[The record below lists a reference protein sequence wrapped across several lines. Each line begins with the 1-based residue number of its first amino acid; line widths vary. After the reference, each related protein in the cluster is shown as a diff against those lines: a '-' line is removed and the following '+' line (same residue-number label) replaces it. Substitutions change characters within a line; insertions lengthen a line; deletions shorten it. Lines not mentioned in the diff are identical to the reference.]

1 MNIKPLIGK
10 VRLKLTPQVVL
21 AVIFLVLLTY
31 MVVVPLIIM
40 VQETLTVHPMEKFQ
54 IPGSKTGDVTLAH
67 WKKVLFS
74 DVAVSFFYRPL
85 MNTLIIS
92 FSLAILALVIGGG
105 LAWLVVRTDM
115 PFKKTVSNLAMIPY
129 IMPSWAMALAWIT
142 LFKNPRIGGS
152 MGIFQYVTGIV
163 LPNWFSYG
171 MFPII
176 ITLSLHYFPFGFML
190 IAGALKN
197 IDSQLE
203 ESAEL
208 LGASRRQVLRKI
220 VVPLVTPVVF
230 STFLLTFSRGL
241 GTFGTPSFL
250 GGPVRLY
257 VLSTILHANVVGQRP
272 GIGYIIALIMILIG
286 MLVLYMDH
294 KLIGARK
301 SFVTISGKSGK
312 SGLVG
317 LGRTRRLVGGLV
329 LTFLLLVT
337 IVPFVVLAID
347 SFMLIP
353 GTYSLSN
360 FSLHYWI
367 GPASTQIGLGTG
379 EAGIFRNT
387 NLVIAL
393 GNSIR
398 LGLLTAAICGISG
411 MLIGYTVVRLR
422 GTRISRMLDQ
432 MSFLPYLMPSIAFG
446 SIFLAL
452 FAVRRGPVPSLY
464 GTFFLL
470 VIACSV
476 KYLPYASRSGI
487 SAMMQIGPE
496 LEEAA
501 ILNGAGWATR
511 MRRILFP
518 LQKSAFF
525 SGLLLPFIS
534 AMREL
539 SLVVLLVTPGTQL
552 ATTATL
558 KFTDR
563 GWYPYTNAIMVVI
576 VLAIVITT
584 AVSRKVMKT
593 DLAKGIGG

>member
-21 AVIFLVLLTY
+21 AVIFLFLLTY

-54 IPGSKTGDVTLAH
+54 IPGSKTGDLTLAH

-74 DVAVSFFYRPL
+74 EVAVSFFYRPL

-208 LGASRRQVLRKI
+208 LGASRKQVLRKI
-220 VVPLVTPVVF
+220 VLPLVTPVVF

-317 LGRTRRLVGGLV
+317 LGSVRKLVGGLV

-353 GTYSLSN
+353 GKYTLSN

-387 NLVIAL
+387 NLVVAL

-398 LGLLTAAICGISG
+398 LGLLTAAICGVSG

-501 ILNGAGWATR
+501 LLNGAGWFTR